1 MLKFTYT
8 ETGLF
13 IERLDQS
20 LEELISRRI
29 LLAIRLGQPLIVEP
43 GTATFLLPFGKTPWK
58 WLEDLTDTISLC
70 FCDEDSVE
78 VSLKGTWIAQDLDRA
93 EGIFL
98 SEMSDRTETILLK
111 LWHDAC
117 VGDSVSR
124 QHKF

>member
-29 LLAIRLGQPLIVEP
+29 LLAMRLGQFLIVEP
-43 GTATFLLPFGKTPWK
+43 GTATFLLPLGITPWR
-58 WLEDLTDTISLC
+58 WLEDLTDTLSLC

-78 VSLKGTWIAQDLDRA
+78 VSLTGTWIAQDRDRA

-98 SEMSDRTETILLK
+98 SEISDRAETILLK
-111 LWHDAC
+111 LWHDAYVC
-117 VGDSVSR
+117 GTIPR
-124 QHKF
+124 